1 MKLDGVK
8 KTIKKAKED
17 VQKEVDKGAADLKK
31 AREDGEK
38 KIDETAAKANKSI
51 DNSKLPDSVKK
62 VAKDGVN
69 AGHKAATEAVEKAKE
84 VAKDAVE
91 KAEEKAKEAVDKA
104 EEEANKAVD
113 KASEKVKEVVKKAS
127 DDLNKVIEDSNLPG
141 PIKDLAKQGLG
152 ELEKLAN
159 KGVDELAAGAK
170 DLVKDLADNADDL
183 IGHLK
188 DKALE
193 VLGFEPAKAVKDVP
207 VKVPTPAPAPAQ
219 TDTSR
224 KHDHRGGFNFRI
236 ELGGVA
242 AGAFTAVDGL
252 TAEVEVIEYASS
264 MDMYAR
270 QIPGRPKVAPI
281 TLKKGYINTAA
292 LWDWMKGTMDGT
304 LKFEN
309 VSIVLLAD
317 DGDTEVVRYD
327 LQETWPSRWAGFQLD
342 AQSSGAML
350 EELEIQARSINRV
363 AA

>member
-1 MKLDGVK
+1 MKLDGIK
-8 KTIKKAKED
+8 KTIKKANED

-31 AREDGEK
+31 VREDGEK
-38 KIDETAAKANKSI
+38 AIDDGKKKADKAI
-51 DNSKLPDSVKK
+51 DNSKLPPKVKD
-62 VAKDGVN
+62 VAKDAVS
-69 AGHKAATEAVEKAKE
+69 AGHKAAVKAVDKAKHA
-84 VAKDAVE
+84 AKDAVE
-91 KAEEKAKEAVDKA
+91 KGEKIAKEAVDKA

-113 KASEKVKEVVKKAS
+113 KAAGFVKDVVKNAKGE
-127 DDLNKVIEDSNLPG
+127 LNKVIEDSNLPG
-141 PIKDLAKQGLG
+141 PLKDLAKKGLD

-159 KGVDELAAGAK
+159 KGIDDLKGMAK
-170 DLVKDLADNADDL
+170 DLVKDLAANADDM

-193 VLGFEPAKAVKDVP
+193 VLGFEPAKPVKDVP
-207 VKVPTPAPAPAQ
+207 VKPPTPKPPAV

-224 KHDHRGGFNFRI
+224 KFDHRGGFNFRI

-252 TAEVEVIEYASS
+252 TAEVDLVEYAGG
-264 MDMYAR
+264 MDMYMR
-270 QIPGRPKVAPI
+270 QIPGRPKIAPI

-292 LWDWMKGTMDGT
+292 LWDWMKGTMEGT

-350 EELEIQARSINRV
+350 EELELQTRSISRV